1 MHVFQIVFSVFS
13 LIRVSAPKLGPSGSQ
28 VSDVVAVGA
37 CWVRVVISF
46 GASNSSLGRVWV
58 TVGWGQWVSG
68 RRCEIGEMLWSVRR
82 TSQDRSKNVWAIQP
96 QRECCL
102 PCLWEENAGSKLQEP
117 FDWPPQRR
125 KSLWFKRENAG
136 TSTSILCSS

>member
-1 MHVFQIVFSVFS
+1 MNFQSRSKILWSQNLTPRQGCSYLGRNKQTNSLYISFKTNLNMHVFQIVFSVFS
-13 LIRVSAPKLGPSGSQ
+13 LIRVSSKIGQSGSQ

-68 RRCEIGEMLWSVRR
+68 RRCEIGEML
-82 TSQDRSKNVWAIQP
+82 
-96 QRECCL
+96 
-102 PCLWEENAGSKLQEP
+102 
-117 FDWPPQRR
+117 
-125 KSLWFKRENAG
+125 
-136 TSTSILCSS
+136 